1 MLEQRYQAETVETA
15 VQMGLKDLNL
25 SESEVKIEVIN
36 PGKKGFLGFGKAL
49 AEVNLVV
56 IDPNL
61 KKYESIASLKTRTSE
76 VNVVEST
83 EQTVYNESSDVKDD
97 EEINVVNETVVPEAP
112 IENIIET
119 PVEEPVV
126 TENKNTENTSIEAT
140 KNYVEMIIKAMGYEV
155 ESTVEKKSSNEI
167 LINLNSKDASRII
180 GKRGQILNSLQVLAQ
195 NYLNQLEKGYSIVTL
210 DIENYRAKRRETLQ
224 TLALNM
230 SKKAI
235 KTNKPVKFEPMPSYE
250 RKIMHQILANIEN
263 IETYSEGR
271 EPHRYLVIKAR

>member
-56 IDPNL
+56 IDPKL
-61 KKYESIASLKTRTSE
+61 KKYESIASLKARTSE
-76 VNVVEST
+76 VNIVEST
-83 EQTVYNESSDVKDD
+83 EQIVYNGPSDVKDD

-119 PVEEPVV
+119 PEEESVV

-140 KNYVEMIIKAMGYEV
+140 KNYVETIIKAMGYEV
-155 ESTVEKKSSNEI
+155 EVTFEKKSSNEI

-195 NYLNQLEKGYSIVTL
+195 NYFNQLEKGYSIVTL

>member
-56 IDPNL
+56 IDPKL
-61 KKYESIASLKTRTSE
+61 KKYESIASLKARTSE
-76 VNVVEST
+76 VNDVEFT
-83 EQTVYNESSDVKDD
+83 EHTVSNETNDVKAD
-97 EEINVVNETVVPEAP
+97 EKVNLVTEAVVPEAS

-119 PVEEPVV
+119 PVEETVV

-195 NYLNQLEKGYSIVTL
+195 NYFNQLEKGYSIVTL
-210 DIENYRAKRRETLQ
+210 DIENYREKRRETLQ

-235 KTNKPVKFEPMPSYE
+235 NTNKPVKFEPMPSYE